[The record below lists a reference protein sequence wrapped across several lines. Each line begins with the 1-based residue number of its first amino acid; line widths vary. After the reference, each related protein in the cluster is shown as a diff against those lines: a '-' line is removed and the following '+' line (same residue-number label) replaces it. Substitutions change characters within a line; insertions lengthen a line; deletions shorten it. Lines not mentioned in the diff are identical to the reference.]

1 MDMGQGR
8 VIKTDDCKAC
18 LCQVGNIPAEK
29 QEVLQTFDSQVGL
42 ETEGHWHHP
51 GNQCLLY

>member
-1 MDMGQGR
+1 MDMGQER

-29 QEVLQTFDSQVGL
+29 QEVIHWREGTLHETSQ
-42 ETEGHWHHP
+42 
-51 GNQCLLY
+51 